1 MYKLGYMNAN
11 YTCNK
16 LKLGGKRMSR
26 EVCTCLGISEDDIKK
41 AIKDGATTVEAVE
54 EATGAGSVCGGCKD
68 DIQDIIDKNK

>member
-1 MYKLGYMNAN
+1 
-11 YTCNK
+11 
-16 LKLGGKRMSR
+16 MSR

-68 DIQDIIDKNK
+68 DIQDIMHCHFSLLSSADNLPYR

>member
-1 MYKLGYMNAN
+1 MG
-11 YTCNK
+11 
-16 LKLGGKRMSR
+16 R